1 MPAARPE
8 GTRPFTSARGGPGP
22 SCSLGPFSAPRS
34 PPVRS
39 GTQAHPS
46 RPRAAV
52 LAWVGASSELPARW
66 GRLSP
71 VSSDGTA
78 ANRWS
83 VRTRGAGQLP
93 APEKVLRSELGG
105 GARLPPRAVRTLRR
119 GSAKAARAGGGRGRG
134 PGVVKGSRADLAGT
148 WGLEPWGQLLQT
160 HSFLLSRDPLL
171 SPPPPSGTMVP
182 LAPRDE

>member
-93 APEKVLRSELGG
+93 APEKVLWSELGG

-119 GSAKAARAGGGRGRG
+119 GSAKAARAGGGAGAGGREGVPCRSGGDLGTGALG
-134 PGVVKGSRADLAGT
+134 PAAPDAFLPSESRPPT
-148 WGLEPWGQLLQT
+148 VPPT
-160 HSFLLSRDPLL
+160 PIRDNGAF
-171 SPPPPSGTMVP
+171 SPQ
-182 LAPRDE
+182 R